1 MLFPSQTPSSF
12 VFAFKIFY
20 VISQLVVHP
29 LLRKILDP
37 PLVKAQKRKLFNKVF
52 SLTRPASMQI
62 YWNKRKRLPKKRVQL
77 PQNWFGTPTWPL
89 WRHVKTLFCVYGWW
103 LVGSK
108 NEERLANILMFE
120 LFEKRNTLE
129 PFMSKFK
136 FSFVAL
142 IHFLYQKRGE
152 GVLKSVNRIHLVW

>member
-1 MLFPSQTPSSF
+1 MIFQLHVLQQRFNTQHRTF
-12 VFAFKIFY
+12 VGI
-20 VISQLVVHP
+20 
-29 LLRKILDP
+29 
-37 PLVKAQKRKLFNKVF
+37 VKAQKRKLFNKVF

-62 YWNKRKRLPKKRVQL
+62 YWNKRKGLHKKRVQL

-108 NEERLANILMFE
+108 NGERLANILMFE
-120 LFEKRNTLE
+120 SLKKNTLE
-129 PFMSKFK
+129 LFMSKFK

-142 IHFLYQKRGE
+142 IHFLYQKWRE
-152 GVLKSVNRIHLVW
+152 GVLKSVNRIHLVRYCL